1 MAHILFI
8 CLFFAVPVSAGE
20 ADFSEK
26 LEALLTSEFV
36 LVLDKTSA
44 GKEIT
49 DRIRGDAPKEK
60 GFPSIL
66 LKREDS
72 QRTAWFDYNEWTIYF
87 NSKHAAGFFGIKGYS
102 DDRITRVLA
111 LSSAVRK
118 EFVDSADVLYVH
130 ELTHAAQFAR
140 YPYYMRDASLKNPIE
155 FEYEA
160 YFVGDIYFH
169 EKMKRDPLLLKR
181 FLEADYSDIYMEHAL
196 ESYLSLSLDI
206 DEYKKTIRQRYE
218 DETGYITLEK
228 AEAIQAS
235 RVEEGKILAYASGKM
250 NGYHKKVKGLD
261 EIRRQKKEF
270 EEYLSNF
277 YLRRWPGFSADALIQ
292 VGSTALEVENYML
305 ALECLAVAD
314 SAGVNAGLDE
324 KRMKRLRRK
333 GAVAI
338 LQAAAFIRDR
348 GGKMKIYELAGHIK
362 ALDIACE
369 KTGRPFPEE
378 LKSLRTDTYPKAAEF
393 YREKAGLEKNVRRAR
408 FYEENAK
415 FFENR

>member
-1 MAHILFI
+1 MKI
-8 CLFFAVPVSAGE
+8 CPPEADQPQAESVSRRPLPLVPFVAFVSFVAVFAVPVCAGE
-20 ADFSEK
+20 PDFSEK
-26 LEALLTSEFV
+26 LEALLTREFV
-36 LVLDKTSA
+36 SVLDKTPT

-49 DRIRGDAPKEK
+49 DRVRADAPKEK

-72 QRTAWFDYNEWTIYF
+72 QRIAWFDYDEWTIYF
-87 NSKHAAGFFGIKGYS
+87 NSKHVAGFFSIKGYS
-102 DDRITRVLA
+102 DGRITRVLA
-111 LSSAVRK
+111 LSPAVRK
-118 EFVDSADVLYVH
+118 EFVDSADVIYAH

-140 YPYYMRDASLKNPIE
+140 YPYYMQDASLEDPIE

-160 YFVGDIYFH
+160 YFVEDLYFH
-169 EKMKRDPLLLKR
+169 EKMKRDPGLLKR

-218 DETGYITLEK
+218 AETGYITLEK

-250 NGYHKKVKGLD
+250 NGYHRKVKGLD

-270 EEYLSNF
+270 EEYLNDF
-277 YLRRWPGFSADALIQ
+277 YRRRWPGFSADALIQ
-292 VGSTALEVENYML
+292 VGSAALEVENYVF
-305 ALECLAVAD
+305 ALECLAVAG
-314 SAGVNAGLDE
+314 SAGSKAGLDE

-338 LQAAAFIRDR
+338 LRRRLSYATGA
-348 GGKMKIYELAGHIK
+348 
-362 ALDIACE
+362 E
-369 KTGRPFPEE
+369 K
-378 LKSLRTDTYPKAAEF
+378 
-393 YREKAGLEKNVRRAR
+393 
-408 FYEENAK
+408 
-415 FFENR
+415 